1 MNLDLILNLMA
12 QYNLTA
18 DELLVVYLF
27 FLAQREENEGLGHG
41 ELFALWYSNGGAERL
56 HDLFESLKEKNIIN
70 QNCQPASPSDVEF
83 NKTFIKGFMKHSDVL
98 GQELWDAYPDFSI
111 VRGVKYP

>member
-1 MNLDLILNLMA
+1 MNLDLILNLMS

-41 ELFALWYSNGGAERL
+41 ELFG
-56 HDLFESLKEKNIIN
+56 I
-70 QNCQPASPSDVEF
+70 
-83 NKTFIKGFMKHSDVL
+83 
-98 GQELWDAYPDFSI
+98 
-111 VRGVKYP
+111 